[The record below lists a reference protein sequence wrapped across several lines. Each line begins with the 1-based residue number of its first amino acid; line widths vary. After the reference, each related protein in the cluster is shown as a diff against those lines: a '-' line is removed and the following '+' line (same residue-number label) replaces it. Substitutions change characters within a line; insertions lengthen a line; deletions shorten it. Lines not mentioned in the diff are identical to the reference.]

1 MAVGTRD
8 GRATRLAALPTVVI
22 VGRPNVGKSTLFNRI
37 VGRRVAIVAEQEGVT
52 RDRQFAEAEWN
63 GRPFL
68 LADTGGILDTAE
80 RPLDRQVREQVI
92 AAVEHADVVLFVV
105 DGRSG
110 PHPVDL
116 HVADLLRRS
125 DRPVVLAV
133 NKLDN
138 LGSALEHHEFHAL
151 GIGDPVPLSAL
162 SGKGSGDL
170 LDRVVEALP
179 EQREASE
186 EDVALRLAVVG
197 KPNVGKSSFVNA
209 LLGEQRVVV
218 HDEAGTTRDAIDTWL
233 EVDGERIC
241 LIDTAG
247 LRRRSRVDDEIE
259 FYSRLRATA
268 AIQRADI
275 CILVADARAG
285 LTNQDFRIGE
295 QAWEAGCG
303 LVLVVNKWDLIE
315 DRGPDVLAAFERE
328 LRERAPF
335 LRFVPIVTVSAL
347 SGKRV
352 RKVID
357 IARSV
362 QEQRRKRIPTAE
374 VNRVL
379 GSLLSRKQPPQGA
392 RGDVRIYYGS
402 QVSTEPPEFVLF
414 ANRPREIPDSYLRY
428 LSNGFRQAWS
438 FEGSPLRLRPRQR
451 REERA

>member
-8 GRATRLAALPTVVI
+8 GRATRHTALPTVVI

-37 VGRRVAIVAEQEGVT
+37 VGHRVAIVAEQEGVT

-80 RPLDRQVREQVI
+80 RPLDRQVREQVV

-105 DGRSG
+105 DGRTG

-170 LDRVVEALP
+170 LDSVVEALP
-179 EQREASE
+179 EAQEASE
-186 EDVALRLAVVG
+186 EDVALRLAVIG

-259 FYSRLRATA
+259 FYSRLRAAA

-315 DRGPDVLAAFERE
+315 DRGPDVLAAFEKE

-352 RKVID
+352 QKVID

-379 GSLLSRKQPPQGA
+379 RSLLNRKQPPQGA

-428 LSNGFRQAWS
+428 LSNGFRQAWG

>member
-1 MAVGTRD
+1 M
-8 GRATRLAALPTVVI
+8 I
-22 VGRPNVGKSTLFNRI
+22 NR
-37 VGRRVAIVAEQEGVT
+37 
-52 RDRQFAEAEWN
+52 RQ
-63 GRPFL
+63 
-68 LADTGGILDTAE
+68 
-80 RPLDRQVREQVI
+80 
-92 AAVEHADVVLFVV
+92 
-105 DGRSG
+105 
-110 PHPVDL
+110 
-116 HVADLLRRS
+116 LRRS

-151 GIGDPVPLSAL
+151 GIGEPVPLSAL

-170 LDRVVEALP
+170 LDRVVEVLP
-179 EQREASE
+179 EPREAIE
-186 EDVALRLAVVG
+186 EDVALRLAVIG

-233 EVDGERIC
+233 EIDGERIC

-259 FYSRLRATA
+259 FYSRLRAAA

-275 CILVADARAG
+275 CILVADARTG

-295 QAWEAGCG
+295 EAWEAGCG

-315 DRGPDVLAAFERE
+315 DRGPDVLAAFEKE

-335 LRFVPIVTVSAL
+335 LRFVPIITVSAL

-357 IARSV
+357 IARAV

-379 GSLLSRKQPPQGA
+379 SSLLSRKQPPQGA

-414 ANRPREIPDSYLRY
+414 ANRPREIQDSYLRY

-451 REERA
+451 REERK